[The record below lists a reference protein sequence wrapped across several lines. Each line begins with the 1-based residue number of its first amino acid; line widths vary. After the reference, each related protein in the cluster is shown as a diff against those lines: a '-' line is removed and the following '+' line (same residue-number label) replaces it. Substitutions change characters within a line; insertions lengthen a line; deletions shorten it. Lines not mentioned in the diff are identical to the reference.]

1 MSDKTTATIQ
11 RCAECDR
18 PTASWRRINALRAE
32 GHDVQRRAA
41 LGLCYACYRRPG
53 VAQRYP
59 RRSRPADQVLDDYTE
74 LAAQGYTREQAAHRL
89 GMTRDALDQA
99 LSRHRDDPRSDAVGR
114 AAWAE
119 KADRARN
126 RALGYKVL
134 PYLDPATVDAARR
147 TVACRAR
154 DVEDARALLDAL
166 GLGAEDIHESGRTA

>member
-1 MSDKTTATIQ
+1 MTTATIQ

-18 PTASWRRINALRAE
+18 PTASWRRINALRAD
-32 GHDVQRRAA
+32 GHDVARSAA

-59 RRSRPADQVLDDYTE
+59 RRTRLADQVLDDYTE
-74 LAAQGYTREQAAHRL
+74 LAAQGYSREQAAHRL
-89 GMTRDALDQA
+89 GMTRDALDQV

-134 PYLDPATVDAARR
+134 PHLDAATVDAARR
-147 TVACRAR
+147 TVACHAR
-154 DVEDARALLDAL
+154 DADDARTLLEAL
-166 GLGAEDIHESGRTA
+166 GIGAEYAHQPGRTA